1 MIREKSTK
9 ARIQNKLDGY
19 IEHLLDKDEL
29 TQDDYAILRSTLIQ
43 LEIKE
48 AREEFSSEFSA
59 SEFSQRTS
67 HRF

>member
-9 ARIQNKLDGY
+9 ERIQNKLDGY

-48 AREEFSSEFSA
+48 AREEFSSEFST
-59 SEFSQRTS
+59 SEFSQKTY

>member
-9 ARIQNKLDGY
+9 ERIQNKLDGY
-19 IEHLLDKDEL
+19 IEHLLDNDEL

-48 AREEFSSEFSA
+48 AREEFSSEVSA
-59 SEFSQRTS
+59 SEFSQRAY

>member
-48 AREEFSSEFSA
+48 AREEFSTEFSA
-59 SEFSQRTS
+59 SEFSQKTY

>member
-1 MIREKSTK
+1 MIRGKSTK
-9 ARIQNKLDGY
+9 EKIQSKLDGY
-19 IEHLLDKDEL
+19 IERLLDKDEL

-59 SEFSQRTS
+59 SEFSQRAY